1 MPRLTT
7 ERHGLS
13 ARSRGDGWGDWLPAR
28 ARRAEP
34 PGPSPGLLLA
44 GLVVVG
50 LGALAWYYIGP
61 DVIRYQK
68 IRNM

>member
-1 MPRLTT
+1 V
-7 ERHGLS
+7 
-13 ARSRGDGWGDWLPAR
+13 
-28 ARRAEP
+28 
-34 PGPSPGLLLA
+34 LA